1 MTKFISIIKNLIEKS
16 MYYVEFNLLLIFST
30 LFMFFCIFNL
40 VIVTYYDAP
49 SLLLWDLYV
58 IFFFK
63 YVVGCTIL
71 LGIFILNLLTL
82 KKHISYKRKFPL
94 WYKIF
99 YWVVLFINI
108 VWNIFMSPQW
118 YGAVYD
124 TIHNIH

>member
-16 MYYVEFNLLLIFST
+16 MYYVEFNFLLIFST
-30 LFMFFCIFNL
+30 LFMFFCIFNY
-40 VIVTYYDAP
+40 VIVIYYEAP

-63 YVVGCTIL
+63 YVVGCAIL
-71 LGIFILNLLTL
+71 LGIFILNLLTF

-124 TIHNIH
+124 TINHIH